1 MKRCFGLMPS
11 VEIEKSA
18 EYEDQYGDY
27 IGIDA
32 GPHGWTIRW
41 SDYSCT
47 YSDMDGTTEDN
58 FAKALEVVKSKGFEL
73 KNKQSCGEC

>member
-11 VEIEKSA
+11 KEIEKSA
-18 EYEDQYGDY
+18 EYTDQYGSH

-41 SDYSCT
+41 SDLSCT
-47 YSDMDGTTEDN
+47 YADVDDTTEN
-58 FAKALEVVKSKGFEL
+58 NYAKALGVVTDKGFEMT
-73 KNKQSCGEC
+73 KVQSRGEC